1 MSLTAANK
9 IETNKHEL
17 TVKVDAE
24 SFQKAIEKAYKK
36 NIKSINVPG
45 FRKGKA
51 PLKMVEKM
59 YGDGV
64 FFEDAINDLYPD
76 ALADAIGEA
85 KLEVV
90 ARPEVEVKSV
100 SREEGFEFTAI
111 CVTKPEINITDYKGI
126 ETEKTVKA
134 ITDED
139 VAARLSAMQ
148 DRNSRLVTVEG
159 RAAEM
164 GDTVDFDFDG
174 YVEDKQFDGGKA
186 ENFSLKLGS
195 GQFIP
200 GFEEQMVGKNVGEEF
215 DVTVTFPE
223 DYHAEELAGKP
234 AVFKCKIHGIQMQ
247 EKPVLDDEFAKDVSE
262 FDTLDELKADIRKK
276 MEEQAEKDAEQ
287 DVENKLID
295 KVIEKIEGEIPTE
308 MYEAR
313 IDEKIRDFDYRL
325 QSQGMNLETY
335 LQYTGMPAESF
346 RQTFEEQAKKE
357 VQIRL
362 ALEKIVEL
370 ENIEVSDDD
379 LENEFNKI
387 AEAYKMEI
395 EKVKEFIPQDEL
407 KKDVAVNKAVDMIK
421 ETAKISV
428 K

>member
-1 MSLTAANK
+1 MSLTATNK
-9 IETNKHEL
+9 IETNKYEL

-24 SFQKAIEKAYKK
+24 SFKKAIEKAYKK

-51 PLKMVEKM
+51 PLKMVEKL
-59 YGDGV
+59 YGEGV
-64 FFEDAINDLYPD
+64 FFEDAINDLYPE
-76 ALADAIGEA
+76 ALAEAIEEA

-100 SREEGFEFTAI
+100 EREEGFEFVAI
-111 CVTKPEINITDYKGI
+111 CVTKPEINVTDYKGI
-126 ETEKTVKA
+126 EVEKTVKA
-134 ITDED
+134 IADED
-139 VAARLSAMQ
+139 VQNRLSAMQ

-174 YVEDKQFDGGKA
+174 YVDGKQFEGGKA

-200 GFEEQMVGKNVGEEF
+200 GFEEQMAGKNVDEEF
-215 DVTVTFPE
+215 DVNVTFPE
-223 DYHAEELAGKP
+223 DYHAEELAGKES
-234 AVFKCKIHGIQMQ
+234 VFKCKIHGIQMQ
-247 EKPVLDDEFAKDVSE
+247 EKPALDDEFAKDVSE
-262 FDTLDELKADIRKK
+262 FNTLDELKADIKAK
-276 MEEQAEKDAEQ
+276 MEEQAEKEAEQ

-295 KVIEKIEGEIPTE
+295 KVIEKIEGEIPNE

-313 IDEKIRDFDYRL
+313 VDEKIRDFDYRL
-325 QSQGMNLETY
+325 QSQGMNLQTY
-335 LQYTGMPAESF
+335 LQYTGMPEESF

-370 ENIEVSDDD
+370 EGLEVSEED
-379 LENEFNKI
+379 LENEYNKI
-387 AEAYKMEI
+387 AEAYKMEV
-395 EKVKEFIPQDEL
+395 EKVKEFIPADEL
-407 KKDVAVNKAVDMIK
+407 KKDVAVNKAVELIK
-421 ETAKISV
+421 ETAKVTV